1 MVGREGSSGGS
12 ASIDVLLAST
22 KDLLPR
28 RIPFVRST
36 RPEDDAME
44 LKMRFGAAQ
53 SSSRPS
59 KPASSP
65 GEDPDNSL
73 QPPPCYLFPPD
84 RIGKLLHWQRQ
95 TKIGCGLENMGN
107 SCFANAVLQSLTY
120 TPPLANYLLS
130 GEHSKSCRKAPEQF
144 CAMCLLEKHVG
155 RALSQNGGAFQPYA
169 IVRRMR
175 EIASHFRIG
184 RQEDAHEFARYLI
197 ESMQK
202 DCLRGLGKV
211 EPRVSETTVIQQ
223 IFGGYL
229 RSQVKCSQCQYGSNK
244 FDPFLDLS
252 LELRGA
258 NSVEQALSN
267 FTAAEVLDGEN
278 KYRCSKCKKLVRA
291 TKRLTIHH
299 SPNVLTIQL
308 KRFDF
313 GRHSG
318 KINKPVA
325 FGPTLDLGPFV
336 SCREREGH
344 QYALYAAV
352 VHAGHSMHSGHYY
365 AYVKSPS
372 DFWHCMDDSSVRPA
386 SEAAVLREPAY
397 VLFYRRRAP
406 APLPEMREAGLL
418 ERLGD
423 YALALLRRVRHVG
436 ESAVLKE
443 RPYILFYV
451 RTRPTPP
458 LGQSGAKAASPHPAK
473 GGASPRHAAEAQ
485 PPPAA
490 TVGPA
495 GKVTRKRMAEEPAP
509 AQERARA
516 GAGDTEAGREAT
528 KRRKPALEVDTGT
541 AAEYGR
547 HLTGAMSPSPTPA
560 SPGWMRL
567 RSGLRVLPLARRMHA
582 VRRASTPGPTPRSE
596 EAESPPVEPKEPAG
610 RRLQRARVPVPAEDE
625 EEYAARPAES
635 KPSSS
640 RSAAAPRERF
650 IPPVERASAFDFSG
664 PLGKSV
670 GQWDGDGSPG
680 VLSERERQRV
690 LTFSS
695 GMQGPRQQ
703 RDEWDEAYDTG
714 RTKKV
719 KRKHEG
725 EEASSRN
732 SNPFQSLH
740 DAAEGTEETVEAV
753 AEAVAGVENAAE
765 GAAESAGA
773 GAVAEAAAEVAAE
786 VEAEGDFPAGAVVVA
801 DRSHEG
807 RSQLVVY

>member
-28 RIPFVRST
+28 RIP
-36 RPEDDAME
+36 
-44 LKMRFGAAQ
+44 
-53 SSSRPS
+53 
-59 KPASSP
+59 
-65 GEDPDNSL
+65 
-73 QPPPCYLFPPD
+73 
-84 RIGKLLHWQRQ
+84 
-95 TKIGCGLENMGN
+95 
-107 SCFANAVLQSLTY
+107 
-120 TPPLANYLLS
+120 
-130 GEHSKSCRKAPEQF
+130 
-144 CAMCLLEKHVG
+144 
-155 RALSQNGGAFQPYA
+155 
-169 IVRRMR
+169 
-175 EIASHFRIG
+175 
-184 RQEDAHEFARYLI
+184 
-197 ESMQK
+197 
-202 DCLRGLGKV
+202 
-211 EPRVSETTVIQQ
+211 
-223 IFGGYL
+223 
-229 RSQVKCSQCQYGSNK
+229 SQVKCSQCQYGSNK

-299 SPNVLTIQL
+299 SPN
-308 KRFDF
+308 
-313 GRHSG
+313 
-318 KINKPVA
+318 PVA

-397 VLFYRRRAP
+397 
-406 APLPEMREAGLL
+406 
-418 ERLGD
+418 
-423 YALALLRRVRHVG
+423 VRHVG

-560 SPGWMRL
+560 SPGWMR
-567 RSGLRVLPLARRMHA
+567 SAAACVSCARARMHA
-582 VRRASTPGPTPRSE
+582 VRRASTPG
-596 EAESPPVEPKEPAG
+596 
-610 RRLQRARVPVPAEDE
+610 QHRAR
-625 EEYAARPAES
+625 R
-635 KPSSS
+635 KPSRHQWNRRSLRAGGCSEQGSQS
-640 RSAAAPRERF
+640 R
-650 IPPVERASAFDFSG
+650 
-664 PLGKSV
+664 
-670 GQWDGDGSPG
+670 
-680 VLSERERQRV
+680 
-690 LTFSS
+690 
-695 GMQGPRQQ
+695 
-703 RDEWDEAYDTG
+703 
-714 RTKKV
+714 
-719 KRKHEG
+719 
-725 EEASSRN
+725 
-732 SNPFQSLH
+732 
-740 DAAEGTEETVEAV
+740 
-753 AEAVAGVENAAE
+753 
-765 GAAESAGA
+765 
-773 GAVAEAAAEVAAE
+773 
-786 VEAEGDFPAGAVVVA
+786 
-801 DRSHEG
+801 
-807 RSQLVVY
+807 